1 MIINNR
7 YICLT
12 RTLIALCS
20 PFLKIRLLESQKRLF
35 AFLVLSL
42 VFIITSS
49 AQVALQQAM
58 INACGDEDN
67 HEFISFL
74 ATDNLDKSLIDIRY
88 GSDPTCSSTTI
99 QIYNA
104 NTAQQNNQATIEMLN
119 ELAGCSAFEAADN
132 TIPTGSL
139 VYVLDVDFFPA
150 TYTGWSSFCNN
161 PAVVLFV
168 NLPNESGNFLNGIG
182 TRFFCVSYNGGPNG
196 IYGYTNTEST
206 HNGAYAAWATPGLI
220 NITNPAVEDCDL
232 SPHCDPPSFT
242 NPGNQSACGS
252 YTLPIITGTGLT
264 GNEAYYSEPGGF
276 GIAYTAGEEVG
287 SGTYYIYD
295 LSSSCSPEVSFEVVV
310 TPYPQTTTVDVLQA
324 CATSGSEAVFDLTTL
339 NEAISNGIGQLSWYQ
354 DAAANLPIIHPQQ
367 YLSGPGLVYAVVRDG
382 DCSSEPMAVEL
393 GTYPSPRIDPIGDM
407 QNCDFVELPSITG
420 SNLQGTIGFFAEAD
434 AGGMVYLPGDLVSQT
449 TNLYAYAGTPGCSDQ
464 QAFSITI
471 LSPPTAAGAGLSA
484 CAPAGGNGQ
493 AVFNLQEVAATVN
506 NGTGLPVRWYANANL
521 SQAIAVPTSYS
532 AGSSSVYAVVDAG
545 GNCQSPAA
553 TVVLQVTQVPRLD
566 QQSDYSGCQPY
577 TLPALTGTQLQGTI
591 GYFTAPQAGGTA
603 YQPGD
608 VIGQTTALYAY
619 AGSPGC
625 SDEQPFYITI
635 NTPPAANGSALS
647 ACPGPQNQAIF
658 NLQAIAAVVN
668 NGTGL
673 PVQWY
678 EDAALSLPLSN
689 PAAYVSVSDTVYAV
703 VIASEGCESAPAAV
717 SLQASSLPAGPV
729 TLLSSLDSICTS
741 TAVTL
746 TVNLPDTPNPSY
758 WLQLERSNAQDT
770 TISTHTQLGIV
781 NELIFTLAEA
791 TTFRVAGL
799 VDERSGCTLDI
810 SQAAAVSIATGG
822 SLQAMPASMSQCAFR
837 PDTTVAIFGLNLLSN
852 TIRNGQTGQVNYY
865 LDADASLLIG
875 QPNNFV
881 SPSRRVY
888 AVLQNG
894 FCRSAPVPVDLTV
907 ETGPVIRLSISQPV
921 SCAGAATAAILTEV
935 EGTAPFVFDW
945 NVDALDGVQNP
956 TGLSAGNYGVTIT
969 TAGFCRGF
977 ATLAIPDAAPLQL
990 SCEAS
995 GGNPL
1000 GTASLQYGGGVPPYG
1015 LAFSGPLE
1023 GGLSEMW
1030 TAGTALLED
1039 LPPGSYTVTMN
1050 DGYDC
1055 TTSCSFE
1062 VPLPWAATPTSV
1074 GHTIHIADSLEVVLD
1089 GYDLQEGDLL
1099 GFFFLRD
1106 SQEICSNFIV
1116 WTGSADSCRV
1126 YSNEAAPGA
1135 AKNGFAPAELFRVKI
1150 YKMASG
1156 QVLNVRARYALPGS
1170 SPLAIHTDRFAAEG
1184 SSLLLG
1190 LSTARRDS
1198 LRIDLRAGWNM
1209 ISSFVAPDEAG
1220 LLPLLE
1226 QLGQTAV
1233 LLRDDLG
1240 RVVVPSTATN
1250 QVGVWQATEGYQL
1263 KVAADTSLLL
1273 IGSRLDPAE
1282 TPIEL
1287 QPGWQMI
1294 SYLRNQPGTL
1304 GGQLAAVAG
1313 RLELVKNN
1321 AGRVYMPAYGID
1333 DIGAML
1339 PGQGYRLKV
1348 SAAATLLY
1356 PPNLQQEEVSVLRP
1370 PAGLLP
1376 LTHFLLDTSYNTGN
1390 NSTLI
1395 FPAASL
1401 AAFVADG
1408 DELGLFNSAGQ
1419 LCGAGRWTAGNL
1431 ALTAWGDD
1439 ATTDEADGLL
1449 EGEAYSLRLWRQ
1461 QTAEELPL
1469 LLTFAQGDGLY
1480 GLDDIEI
1487 VAGVELVSTD
1497 AGPWPMAA
1505 QLHVFPNPAR
1515 EAFFVQLPAKAQ
1527 QLWVYDQAGRQLLSQ
1542 PVVAE
1547 QLLSFSL
1554 TGWPAGSYQL
1564 VVSGEKGYLWYAQLS
1579 ILPEK

>member
-1 MIINNR
+1 MTSPV
-7 YICLT
+7 LT
-12 RTLIALCS
+12 LGWLLLLCTM
-20 PFLKIRLLESQKRLF
+20 PIENVG
-35 AFLVLSL
+35 AW
-42 VFIITSS
+42 
-49 AQVALQQAM
+49 
-58 INACGDEDN
+58 
-67 HEFISFL
+67 
-74 ATDNLDKSLIDIRY
+74 
-88 GSDPTCSSTTI
+88 STYR
-99 QIYNA
+99 QSY
-104 NTAQQNNQATIEMLN
+104 
-119 ELAGCSAFEAADN
+119 
-132 TIPTGSL
+132 
-139 VYVLDVDFFPA
+139 
-150 TYTGWSSFCNN
+150 
-161 PAVVLFV
+161 
-168 NLPNESGNFLNGIG
+168 FLN
-182 TRFFCVSYNGGPNG
+182 
-196 IYGYTNTEST
+196 
-206 HNGAYAAWATPGLI
+206 
-220 NITNPAVEDCDL
+220 
-232 SPHCDPPSFT
+232 CDPPTFN
-242 NPGNQSACGS
+242 NPGNQTACGIF
-252 YTLPIITGTGLT
+252 TLPVITGTDLS
-264 GNEAYYSEPGGF
+264 GNEAYYTEPGGS
-276 GIAYTAGEEVG
+276 GIAYLPGDAVG

-295 LSSSCSPEVSFEVVV
+295 LSSLCSPDVSFEVLVMPQPEA
-310 TPYPQTTTVDVLQA
+310 TPVDVLQA
-324 CATSGSEAVFDLTTL
+324 CATSGSEAIFDLTTL
-339 NEAISNGIGQLSWYQ
+339 NEAISGGTGQLSWYE
-354 DAAANLPIIHPQQ
+354 DAAASQPIGQPQQ
-367 YLSGPGLVYAVVRDG
+367 YASGPALVYAVVFNG
-382 DCSSEPMAVEL
+382 NCSTEPMAVEL
-393 GTYPSPRIDPIGDM
+393 ATYPSPRIDPIGDL
-407 QNCDFVELPSITG
+407 QNCMFVELPPITG
-420 SNLQGTIGFFAEAD
+420 SNLSGTIGYFAEAD
-434 AGGMVYLPGDLVSQT
+434 AGGMVYLPGDLVNQT
-449 TNLYAYAGTPGCSDQ
+449 TNLYAYAGAPGCSDE
-464 QAFSITI
+464 QAFLITI
-471 LSPPTAAGAGLSA
+471 LAPPAATATSLSA
-484 CAPAGGNGQ
+484 CAPVGGNGQ
-493 AVFNLQEVAATVN
+493 AIFNLQTAAATVN
-506 NGTGLPVRWYANANL
+506 GGTGLPVRWYANASL
-521 SQAIAVPTSYS
+521 SQPIAVPTSFS
-532 AGSSSVYAVVDAG
+532 AGSGSVYAVVDAG
-545 GNCQSPAA
+545 GNCQSPA
-553 TVVLQVTQVPRLD
+553 VVVSLQVTQAPRLD
-566 QQSDYSGCQPY
+566 QVADYSGCQPY
-577 TLPALTGTQLQGTI
+577 TLLPLTGTQLHGIT
-591 GYFTAPQAGGTA
+591 GYYTAPQAGGTA

-608 VIGQTTALYAY
+608 VIAQTGVLYAY
-619 AGSPGC
+619 TGSPGC
-625 SDEQPFYITI
+625 SDEQSFSITI
-635 NTPPAANGSALS
+635 GTQPTASGSTLS
-647 ACPGPQNQAIF
+647 ACVSSSFPDQAVF
-658 NLQAIAAVVN
+658 NLESIADVVN

-673 PVQWY
+673 AVQWY
-678 EDAALSLPLSN
+678 GDEALSLPLSN
-689 PAAYVSVSDTVYAV
+689 PADYVSASDTVYAV
-703 VIASEGCESAPAAV
+703 VVAEGNCISEPAAV
-717 SLQASSLPAGPV
+717 FLQVNSLPAGTV
-729 TLLSSLDSICTS
+729 TLLSSHDSICAI
-741 TAVTL
+741 TAITL
-746 TVNLPDTPNPSY
+746 TINLPEATDPAY
-758 WLQLERSNAQDT
+758 WLQLEQRSVQDT
-770 TISTHTQLGIV
+770 TVTTYTQLGLV
-781 NELIFTLAEA
+781 NELTVTVVTA
-791 TTFRVAGL
+791 TTFRIVGL
-799 VDERSGCTLDI
+799 GDERSGCLLDV
-810 SQAAAVSIATGG
+810 SQVAALSIATGG
-822 SLQAMPASMSQCAFR
+822 SLPAMPASLTQCALR
-837 PDTTVAIFGLNLLSN
+837 PDTTVAIFNLNLLSN
-852 TIRNGQTGQVNYY
+852 TIRNGQTGQVRYY
-865 LDADASLLIG
+865 IDAEASQPIA

-888 AVLQNG
+888 AVLRNG
-894 FCRSAPVPVDLTV
+894 FCRSAPVAVDLTV
-907 ETGPVIRLSISQPV
+907 ETGPVINLSISQPV

-1023 GGLSEMW
+1023 GGLPEMW

-1039 LPPGSYTVTMN
+1039 LPPGNYTVTMN

-1055 TTSCSFE
+1055 MARCSFV

-1198 LRIDLRAGWNM
+1198 LRIDLQAGWNM

-1356 PPNLQQEEVSVLRP
+1356 PPNLQQEEVSALRP
-1370 PAGLLP
+1370 PTGLLP

-1439 ATTDEADGLL
+1439 ATTDETDGLL